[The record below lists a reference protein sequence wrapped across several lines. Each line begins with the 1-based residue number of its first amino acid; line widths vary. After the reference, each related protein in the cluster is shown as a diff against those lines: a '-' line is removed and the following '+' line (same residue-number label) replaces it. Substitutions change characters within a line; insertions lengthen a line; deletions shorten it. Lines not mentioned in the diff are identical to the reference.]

1 MTPSSDRS
9 LRLRAIF
16 PPYPPIPFFATTRW
30 QGMSSNMR
38 LAPQADPTALA
49 ARRIADHGGQ
59 FTVGT
64 HLTIGNA
71 LHTAPHP
78 LLKGRAVGCRGRS
91 NSRRFPARY
100 SQIWPAAQSVNAL
113 RFSGREALSPAGR
126 PFACRVGCTPS
137 PGRSAKDLS
146 SEPAQQPGS
155 EKKAALT
162 ANASAYIVT
171 CPKLV

>member
-1 MTPSSDRS
+1 M
-9 LRLRAIF
+9 RAIF

-38 LAPQADPTALA
+38 LAPQADPTALG
-49 ARRIADHGGQ
+49 RPRIADHGGQ

-78 LLKGRAVGCRGRS
+78 LLKGRAVGLQGQVELPPLSRQIFTDLGRPR
-91 NSRRFPARY
+91 SRSMHCGFQGEKRYRQPADR
-100 SQIWPAAQSVNAL
+100 SLAGWSAPPALAAQRKTFRQN
-113 RFSGREALSPAGR
+113 R
-126 PFACRVGCTPS
+126 PSSRV
-137 PGRSAKDLS
+137 L
-146 SEPAQQPGS
+146 
-155 EKKAALT
+155 KKKQALT

>member
-1 MTPSSDRS
+1 MTPSRDRS

-49 ARRIADHGGQ
+49 APRIADHGGQ

-78 LLKGRAVGCRGRS
+78 LLKGRAVGLQGQVELPPLSRQIFTDLAGRAVGQCTAVFRERS
-91 NSRRFPARY
+91 AIASRQTVRLPGGLHPQPWPLSERPFVRTG
-100 SQIWPAAQSVNAL
+100 PAAG
-113 RFSGREALSPAGR
+113 F
-126 PFACRVGCTPS
+126 
-137 PGRSAKDLS
+137 
-146 SEPAQQPGS
+146 
-155 EKKAALT
+155 
-162 ANASAYIVT
+162 
-171 CPKLV
+171 